1 MSATARLSLPY
12 IAPLQAQKQYSY
24 NEAMAVLDQLV
35 QPAVLSRTTTAPPA
49 SPDEGDAYIV
59 GDAATGVWAG
69 KDGRLAC
76 WLNGGWSYRVPA
88 DGWLAYVTDTAE
100 LAVCQSG
107 SWTSF
112 VTTGGT
118 SLAKLGINATADLS
132 NRLSVAASGTRLS
145 HDGAGHR
152 LAINKATSADTASLL
167 FEDDFS
173 GRGEIGLAGDDA
185 LHVKVSSDGSSWLDA
200 LTVAE
205 ATGLVTLPQGQL
217 AFPASQNASA
227 DAHTLDDYEEGVWT
241 PALNFGGAAVGMTY
255 ASTPVGRYTKI
266 GRTVF
271 VCGSFALSGK
281 GSSTGAATI
290 AGLPFTAANDGIAVA
305 ASVGFAS
312 GFSMVTGAVIATI
325 AANASRLTVYQS
337 GSGAASALTN
347 SHFGNSTQMIFS
359 ATYDV

>member
-35 QPAVLSRTTTAPPA
+35 QPTVLSRTITAPPA
-49 SPDEGDAYIV
+49 SPDDGDTYIV
-59 GDAATGVWAG
+59 ADAATGVWAG
-69 KDGRLAC
+69 KDGKFAC
-76 WLNGGWSYRVPA
+76 WLNGGWSYRTPS

-100 LAVCQSG
+100 LAVYQSG
-107 SWTSF
+107 DWTSF

-118 SLAKLGINATADLS
+118 SLAKLGINATADLT
-132 NRLSVAASGTRLS
+132 NRLSVAAASTLLS

-152 LAINKATSADTASLL
+152 LAINKANAADTASLI

-173 GRGEIGLAGDDA
+173 GRSEIGLAGDDA
-185 LHVKVSSDGSSWLDA
+185 LHVKVSPDGSSWIEA

-217 AFPASQNASA
+217 AFPASQNPSA
-227 DAHTLDDYEEGVWT
+227 DSHTLDDYEEGTWT
-241 PALNFGGAAVGMTY
+241 PSLNFGGGATGMTY

-271 VCGSFALSGK
+271 VTGSFALSAK

-290 AGLPFTAANDGIAVA
+290 AGLPFTSANDGIAVA

-312 GFSMVTGAVIATI
+312 GLSMVTGAVIATI

-337 GSGAASALTN
+337 ASGAAGALTN
-347 SHFGNSTQMIFS
+347 SHFGNSAQMIFS